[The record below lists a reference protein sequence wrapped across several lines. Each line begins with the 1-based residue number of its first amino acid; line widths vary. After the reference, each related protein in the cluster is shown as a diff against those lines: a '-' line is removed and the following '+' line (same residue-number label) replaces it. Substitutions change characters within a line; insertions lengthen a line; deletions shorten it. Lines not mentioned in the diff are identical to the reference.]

1 MISKADTIVLSY
13 SQQCTKMSDLQA
25 NVPSLPEQ
33 NASEGNQ
40 EAQTETIASTDINE
54 KKENEPIQQTAELAS
69 TQPPVDAASE
79 QPENILTTS
88 QLEHSQSEAALQPST
103 TTETSESVQADAAI
117 PSTTNTSD
125 FEAEKTI
132 PPKDPTQTGIAS
144 DTNGTNSVE
153 KRDENG
159 GNDGA
164 QEELSS
170 FPLKQEEL
178 QKQGVA
184 LGTSNEE
191 PEEGEV
197 EQGTADALEAAALD
211 SQENGDIH
219 SIIKSE
225 DPTSQVK
232 GESLQADSQISTQV
246 EPQSTAFTEALDQQ
260 NKDKVSANAASPF
273 DVASHHPIG
282 SIASSNIQETE
293 TSENANKDENAQSIE
308 RPHQTN
314 TEDVEMNE
322 ALPGTDKGA
331 AATPPTLPATTNENV
346 ETTQAQP
353 PIASQEIIPGSALD
367 LEQNRNAE
375 EAVPRSIQEN
385 ISAIGVSAPVPGP
398 VHAAQEDVLTPVPK
412 SRTLQTLSQ
421 ELTPSS
427 NNVNGHPAG
436 PSGRNAPNA
445 RQDEM
450 SRIRKENED
459 MRLLWLSLPS
469 HDHPSYY
476 SDTDEENASSG
487 SSCAADALLPKSA
500 AGRAPYLNGDGV
512 GEHFIRQKRKQDQWS
527 HDDRDDESDLDEEE
541 DIGKGVSQSEKQYRI
556 GNRGNKLKKDSRWVR
571 KHKLGTSTDARN
583 EKDITERF
591 TDRLKALQ
599 RTQVESMLNNA
610 PGPSLLPIEAD
621 MLDGSDRLLLKDIH
635 NPPVIEE
642 TSILLAPQLLRPI
655 LSTRA
660 LLQSH
665 TLRHTFRNPHIGA
678 LSRTALDLRESESQ
692 ISRSLTR
699 CLKAM
704 ETRLPNKQ
712 VALVNGDSTYHNG
725 ILPSQTD
732 GVSNTRNSEKQMEID
747 PHAVGVEGTQGT
759 DDELNPS
766 FAQLDRLFV
775 TKEGLPI
782 PFGGQTGEDGE
793 IEMARQGLNGN
804 EQQTILTADQQREVI
819 RAALECLH
827 ELGGDSLEY
836 VERLEEVRSRLAAV
850 KQKRLKVWNAL
861 RIWAL
866 KREGDDFEN
875 ESGVGANENDAL
887 AEAAAAVATNATS
900 NSRSG
905 ATGQAKTSST
915 TNATTTGGTKRRRV
929 AA

>member
-1 MISKADTIVLSY
+1 
-13 SQQCTKMSDLQA
+13 MSDLQA
-25 NVPSLPEQ
+25 NVPSLSEQ
-33 NASEGNQ
+33 NPSEGDQ
-40 EAQTETIASTDINE
+40 AAQTDTIASTNTNQEQEGTSNEKIDEPASIQASIDASTSEQLQNTSTISQPDINQAKSTSEDLVAGEQQPVATEALSNAQAESTDVPTTSILSEPEPESTVPPADVVQTDTTTDDTE
-54 KKENEPIQQTAELAS
+54 KQQKNERSEN
-69 TQPPVDAASE
+69 ASE
-79 QPENILTTS
+79 
-88 QLEHSQSEAALQPST
+88 LE
-103 TTETSESVQADAAI
+103 
-117 PSTTNTSD
+117 
-125 FEAEKTI
+125 
-132 PPKDPTQTGIAS
+132 
-144 DTNGTNSVE
+144 
-153 KRDENG
+153 
-159 GNDGA
+159 
-164 QEELSS
+164 S
-170 FPLKQEEL
+170 FTVKQEEL
-178 QKQGVA
+178 QKQ
-184 LGTSNEE
+184 E
-191 PEEGEV
+191 PIKQVTANQEAEEGEV
-197 EQGTADALEAAALD
+197 EQQGTADALEAAALE
-211 SQENGDIH
+211 SQTNEDAHPTAKPEEALTEVKTEPLHASSQMTQNGDSTEH
-219 SIIKSE
+219 LDQPNTNEASANEAMPS
-225 DPTSQVK
+225 DLASQQNVDDVLESVAPASM
-232 GESLQADSQISTQV
+232 GEEQKA
-246 EPQSTAFTEALDQQ
+246 QSTLE
-260 NKDKVSANAASPF
+260 
-273 DVASHHPIG
+273 
-282 SIASSNIQETE
+282 
-293 TSENANKDENAQSIE
+293 
-308 RPHQTN
+308 PHQTRI
-314 TEDVEMNE
+314 EDVEMKE
-322 ALPGTDKGA
+322 IVPETHAGDAVAPSVQPFVD
-331 AATPPTLPATTNENV
+331 NENV
-346 ETTQAQP
+346 ETTPAQP
-353 PIASQEIIPGSALD
+353 TVTSQEPTSGAVPD
-367 LEQNRNAE
+367 QRQNRITE
-375 EAVPRSIQEN
+375 EPIPRSTQET
-385 ISAIGVSAPVPGP
+385 ISAVESTAPEPNPASAT
-398 VHAAQEDVLTPVPK
+398 QEDVSTPVTRP
-412 SRTLQTLSQ
+412 RTLQRLSQ

-427 NNVNGHPAG
+427 TNVNGHSSG
-436 PSGRNAPNA
+436 PSGRNAGNA

-487 SSCAADALLPKSA
+487 SSCAADALLPRSV
-500 AGRAPYLNGDGV
+500 AGRAPYLNGDT
-512 GEHFIRQKRKQDQWS
+512 IRQKRKQDQWC
-527 HDDRDDESDLDEEE
+527 HDDRVDESDLEEEE
-541 DIGKGVSQSEKQYRI
+541 DAGRSVGQNEKQYRI
-556 GNRGNKLKKDSRWVR
+556 GNRGNKLKKNSRWVR

-610 PGPSLLPIEAD
+610 PGPPLLPIEAD

-635 NPPVIEE
+635 NPPAIEE

-704 ETRLPNKQ
+704 EKRISNKQ
-712 VALVNGDSTYHNG
+712 LALVNGDSTHFNG
-725 ILPSQTD
+725 ILPSQSES
-732 GVSNTRNSEKQMEID
+732 VSNIRDSDKEMEID

-782 PFGGQTGEDGE
+782 PFGGQGGEEGE
-793 IEMARQGLNGN
+793 VEMARQGLNGN

-875 ESGVGANENDAL
+875 ENGAGVNENDSL
-887 AEAAAAVATNATS
+887 TEAAAAIATNQTTS
-900 NSRSG
+900 SRSG
-905 ATGQAKTSST
+905 QAGNAKPNST
-915 TNATTTGGTKRRRV
+915 TNPTSTGTKRRRV

>member
-1 MISKADTIVLSY
+1 
-13 SQQCTKMSDLQA
+13 MSDLQA
-25 NVPSLPEQ
+25 NVSSLPEQ
-33 NASEGNQ
+33 NISDGNQ
-40 EAQTETIASTDINE
+40 PDQLEPSASTDVV
-54 KKENEPIQQTAELAS
+54 QQQEGTDGV
-69 TQPPVDAASE
+69 QIP
-79 QPENILTTS
+79 
-88 QLEHSQSEAALQPST
+88 EHST
-103 TTETSESVQADAAI
+103 TLANAQTDADKQHESVANEVVPEQ
-117 PSTTNTSD
+117 S
-125 FEAEKTI
+125 
-132 PPKDPTQTGIAS
+132 
-144 DTNGTNSVE
+144 SVTV
-153 KRDENG
+153 
-159 GNDGA
+159 
-164 QEELSS
+164 
-170 FPLKQEEL
+170 KQEEP
-178 QKQGVA
+178 QKQA
-184 LGTSNEE
+184 PTAQTTSNEE
-191 PEEGEV
+191 AEEGEL
-197 EQGTADALEAAALD
+197 EQNGSADVLEAAALE
-211 SQENGDIH
+211 SQLDGDKQAPIAQVTSNEEAGKGGLEQQGPADVLEAAALEPQSDGDKQAPIVQATSNEEAEKGEVEQQGPVDVLEAAPSKFQSDGDKQAPMAQVTSNEEGEESEFVQQGPADAQEAAALESQTDGDIH
-219 SIIKSE
+219 
-225 DPTSQVK
+225 
-232 GESLQADSQISTQV
+232 L
-246 EPQSTAFTEALDQQ
+246 
-260 NKDKVSANAASPF
+260 
-273 DVASHHPIG
+273 
-282 SIASSNIQETE
+282 
-293 TSENANKDENAQSIE
+293 
-308 RPHQTN
+308 
-314 TEDVEMNE
+314 
-322 ALPGTDKGA
+322 
-331 AATPPTLPATTNENV
+331 
-346 ETTQAQP
+346 
-353 PIASQEIIPGSALD
+353 
-367 LEQNRNAE
+367 
-375 EAVPRSIQEN
+375 
-385 ISAIGVSAPVPGP
+385 
-398 VHAAQEDVLTPVPK
+398 
-412 SRTLQTLSQ
+412 
-421 ELTPSS
+421 
-427 NNVNGHPAG
+427 NGHAAG
-436 PSGRNAPNA
+436 PSGRAAPSV

-487 SSCAADALLPKSA
+487 SSCAADVLLPRSV
-500 AGRAPYLNGDGV
+500 AGRAPYLNGDRV
-512 GEHFIRQKRKQDQWS
+512 GEHSLRQKRKQDQWPD
-527 HDDRDDESDLDEEE
+527 DDRDDESDLNEEE
-541 DIGKGVSQSEKQYRI
+541 DAGRDVSQHEKQYRI
-556 GNRGNKLKKDSRWVR
+556 GNRGNKLKKNSRWVR
-571 KHKLGTSTDARN
+571 KHKLGTATDARN

-621 MLDGSDRLLLKDIH
+621 MLDGSDRLLLKDLH
-635 NPPVIEE
+635 TQPFIEE

-704 ETRLPNKQ
+704 EERIPNREL
-712 VALVNGDSTYHNG
+712 ALVNGDSTHLNG
-725 ILPSQTD
+725 ILPGQTD
-732 GVSNTRNSEKQMEID
+732 GMSNTRSLDKEMEID

-782 PFGGQTGEDGE
+782 PFGGQAGEDGE
-793 IEMARQGLNGN
+793 IEMARQGLNGT

-875 ESGVGANENDAL
+875 DIRHGANENDAL
-887 AEAAAAVATNATS
+887 TEAAAAVATNATS
-900 NSRSG
+900 SSNSRPGTS
-905 ATGQAKTSST
+905 GQAKT
-915 TNATTTGGTKRRRV
+915 NAPASGTKRRRV

>member
-1 MISKADTIVLSY
+1 
-13 SQQCTKMSDLQA
+13 MSDSQA
-25 NVPSLPEQ
+25 NVPSLSEQ
-33 NASEGNQ
+33 NTLEENK
-40 EAQTETIASTDINE
+40 EAQVESIASTDTNQQQ
-54 KKENEPIQQTAELAS
+54 ENKAVEQIIENTTS
-69 TQPPVDAASE
+69 QPAVEAASE
-79 QPENILTTS
+79 EPQNTSTASQPTFGQAEATIEKADSGEEPVGASEALTNAEMDAEIPTTSDAPKIEADNTVPPADLTEIVTATDTNNMDANSTEKQLINAANDVVPEQSNITVKQEEVQKQTLNLSEPNASEENQAAQAEPTASTDIIQKQEGTDGGQIAESVTNQLPVEAATEEAQNASTLQPAISQPETK
-88 QLEHSQSEAALQPST
+88 LEQADPEEQPTAA
-103 TTETSESVQADAAI
+103 TETLSNAQMDVEIPKTSTASDLEAKTAATADV
-117 PSTTNTSD
+117 
-125 FEAEKTI
+125 
-132 PPKDPTQTGIAS
+132 TQTGTAT
-144 DTNGTNSVE
+144 DTNHADTNSIE
-153 KRDENG
+153 KQHESVASEVVPEQRSFTETQEDPQNQAPE
-159 GNDGA
+159 A
-164 QEELSS
+164 QM
-170 FPLKQEEL
+170 
-178 QKQGVA
+178 
-184 LGTSNEE
+184 TSIG
-191 PEEGEV
+191 EGEL
-197 EQGTADALEAAALD
+197 EQRQVTADALEAAALE
-211 SQENGDIH
+211 SQTDGDNH
-219 SIIKSE
+219 
-225 DPTSQVK
+225 
-232 GESLQADSQISTQV
+232 L
-246 EPQSTAFTEALDQQ
+246 
-260 NKDKVSANAASPF
+260 
-273 DVASHHPIG
+273 
-282 SIASSNIQETE
+282 
-293 TSENANKDENAQSIE
+293 
-308 RPHQTN
+308 
-314 TEDVEMNE
+314 
-322 ALPGTDKGA
+322 
-331 AATPPTLPATTNENV
+331 
-346 ETTQAQP
+346 
-353 PIASQEIIPGSALD
+353 
-367 LEQNRNAE
+367 
-375 EAVPRSIQEN
+375 
-385 ISAIGVSAPVPGP
+385 
-398 VHAAQEDVLTPVPK
+398 
-412 SRTLQTLSQ
+412 
-421 ELTPSS
+421 
-427 NNVNGHPAG
+427 NGHAAG
-436 PSGRNAPNA
+436 PSERTAPSA

-487 SSCAADALLPKSA
+487 SSCAADALLPRSA
-500 AGRAPYLNGDGV
+500 AGRAPYLNGDRV
-512 GEHFIRQKRKQDQWS
+512 GEHSIRQKRKQDQWS
-527 HDDRDDESDLDEEE
+527 HDERDDESDLNEEE
-541 DIGKGVSQSEKQYRI
+541 DTGRDISQNEKQYRI
-556 GNRGNKLKKDSRWVR
+556 GNRGNKLKKNSRWVR

-635 NPPVIEE
+635 SQPFIEE

-704 ETRLPNKQ
+704 ETRIPNRQ
-712 VALVNGDSTYHNG
+712 LALVNGDSTHLNG
-725 ILPSQTD
+725 TLPSQTD
-732 GVSNTRNSEKQMEID
+732 SMPNTRSSDKEMEID

-782 PFGGQTGEDGE
+782 PFGGQAGEDGE
-793 IEMARQGLNGN
+793 IEMARQGLNGA

-875 ESGVGANENDAL
+875 DSRAGANESDAL
-887 AEAAAAVATNATS
+887 AEAAAAVATNSS
-900 NSRSG
+900 NSRPG
-905 ATGQAKTSST
+905 TAGQAKTNST
-915 TNATTTGGTKRRRV
+915 TNASTSGTKRRRV